1 MLYCSNCDIKYP
13 ADEGQGFC
21 DKCGGPVQPLQ
32 EQSITPTTA
41 SDIALQRT
49 TNGPS
54 GADELPVRL
63 TDQSNTPS
71 STPTNVDIG
80 DKVTNVYNS
89 TSGQDYCAYGGER
102 VYQDKS
108 FRCPECGRDP
118 ICTDHFDKNLRLC
131 PFCVESRTTACS
143 TCNTRQLSENML
155 KCPRCLKTVCDDHS
169 NDSHALCIECSEQWA
184 DVVAA
189 MESGEVAISMGTV
202 IGTDQIEIKGD
213 SIVTKDGHPVATIKE
228 NTWYSSP
235 KQWYRVKGQLLDQ
248 EKQAMRRFY
257 PNMALEFSDDENAH
271 WSGDIVTW
279 SGKSYSVRLSYPAA
293 FPYRPPKT
301 YVTDPKIVRSRH
313 IYPDGHLCLFHK
325 DDKAW
330 QINTTGA
337 TMISWVSLWLH
348 CYEAWLDT
356 GEWPRPE
363 ADELE
368 ISPTY

>member
-49 TNGPS
+49 AAAPD

-118 ICTDHFDKNLRLC
+118 ICTDHFDKSLRLC

-143 TCNTRQLSENML
+143 TCKTRQLSENML
-155 KCPRCLKTVCDDHS
+155 KCPRCLKTVCDNHS

-235 KQWYRVKGQLLDQ
+235 KQWYRVKDQLLTQ

-368 ISPTY
+368 ISPIY